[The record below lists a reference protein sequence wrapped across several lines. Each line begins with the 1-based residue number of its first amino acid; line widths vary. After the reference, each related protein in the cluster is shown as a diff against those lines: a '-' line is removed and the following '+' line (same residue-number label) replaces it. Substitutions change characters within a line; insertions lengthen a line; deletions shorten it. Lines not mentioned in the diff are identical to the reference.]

1 LTPYKIPTVENY
13 AFSKRDFAM
22 KQSLL
27 GVLLV
32 AALIQGCAFAPG
44 QHMTPDDAQDEG
56 TGPVTVVPITYT
68 TVNQQKV
75 IYKPQPIPAVLLDYR
90 PSDYHIGPGDNLV
103 ITVWEHAEL
112 NSPSNQTQ
120 AEASARVVR
129 LDGTLYYPYI
139 NSIKAGGLTVPEF
152 RANLQKA
159 LGQYLTGAQVDVNI
173 QAYDSQKVIISGAV
187 KNPGPQSLNNIPVN
201 LVDAISRAGGETTD
215 ANLANLILKRDGH
228 EYVMDIDTLNRTDS
242 RLNEVYLK
250 DGDQLHLGNDN
261 ANKIY
266 VLGEVQKPQ
275 VMNYGTSTF
284 NLMEALGNAGGI
296 SQETANAEAVY
307 VIRGA
312 QGSTGQPAT
321 VFFLNVKKPTAFLL
335 ARQFDLRTSDVVFV
349 GPANITRWNRFI
361 SQLLPSATVVGTTA
375 AFNH

>member
-1 LTPYKIPTVENY
+1 MEKT
-13 AFSKRDFAM
+13 AFSKEDFAM
-22 KQSLL
+22 KRSLL
-27 GVLLV
+27 GVLLIT
-32 AALIQGCAFAPG
+32 ALVQGCAFAPG
-44 QHMTPDDAQDEG
+44 QHMTPDDVQDKD
-56 TGPVTVVPITYT
+56 TGPVTVVPITST
-68 TVNQQKV
+68 SVSQQKV
-75 IYKPQPIPAVLLDYR
+75 IYQAQPVPATLTGYRPGDYR
-90 PSDYHIGPGDNLV
+90 IGPGDNLI

-112 NSPSNQTQ
+112 NSPSAQTQ
-120 AEASARVVR
+120 VEASARVVR

-173 QAYDSQKVIISGAV
+173 QKYDSQKVIISGAV
-187 KNPGPQSLNNIPVN
+187 KNPGPQSLTNIPLN
-201 LVDAISRAGGETTD
+201 LVDAISRAGGESSD

-228 EYVMDIDTLNRTDS
+228 EYVMDIDTLNRTNS
-242 RLNEVYLK
+242 RLNEIYLK
-250 DGDQLHLGNDN
+250 DGDQLHLGNDH

-296 SQETANAEAVY
+296 SQETANAEAIY

-312 QGSTGQPAT
+312 QDGNGQPAT
-321 VFFLNVKKPTAFLL
+321 VFYLNAKKPTAFLL

-375 AFNH
+375 AFNHN

>member
-1 LTPYKIPTVENY
+1 M
-13 AFSKRDFAM
+13 KR
-22 KQSLL
+22 SLF
-27 GVLLV
+27 GVLLFT
-32 AALIQGCAFAPG
+32 ALLQGCAFAPG
-44 QHMTPDDAQDEG
+44 QHMTPSDAQDDN
-56 TGPVTVVPITYT
+56 TGPVTVVPITST
-68 TVNQQKV
+68 TANQQKV
-75 IYKPQPIPAVLLDYR
+75 IYKPQPIPAALLNYR
-90 PSDYHIGPGDNLV
+90 PGDYHIGPGDNLI

-173 QAYDSQKVIISGAV
+173 QSYDSQKVIISGAV
-187 KNPGPQSLNNIPVN
+187 KNPGPQPLNNIPLN
-201 LVDAISRAGGETTD
+201 LVNAISRAGGEASD

-228 EYVMDIDTLNRTDS
+228 EYVMDIDTLNRTES
-242 RLNEVYLK
+242 HLNEIYLK
-250 DGDQLHLGNDN
+250 DGDQLHLGNDH

-296 SQETANAEAVY
+296 AQETANAEAIY

-312 QGSTGQPAT
+312 QDGNGQPPT
-321 VFFLNVKKPTAFLL
+321 VFYLNAKKPTAFLL